1 MHPVGTNSSQVEV
14 AGPNQN
20 PSSGITVLPQE
31 LLERIFKS
39 LPPKNQSFMAQT
51 CKKFHEISKLTFIEL
66 KQQVL
71 PFLKR
76 ILGTKLPEDIKQ
88 RLDNSNNFAEFSSVI
103 NDRIWP
109 IECDMAEEFKPFR
122 LLLPQ
127 AINTSTQLKD
137 LSPIE
142 LLHEILEV
150 SPIFFISDDFYSRIP
165 QETVDRLVDML
176 IEKHG
181 LEDTLKFLKRINPPL
196 NLIAGPLK
204 HSRKLLQY
212 AHQKN
217 AEWISIASDRLKDD
231 RNFILKMIKEWTP
244 LRFTSPNKCCAFRYA
259 SDRLKNDKDVVLAA
273 VSKDGHSLEFA
284 SDRQKGDRDVLL
296 AALLSDLRLDNMTEL
311 VPQALRNDPVIKK
324 LLILQY
330 TIEGINEFKALQKSH
345 GRKLT

>member
-1 MHPVGTNSSQVEV
+1 
-14 AGPNQN
+14 
-20 PSSGITVLPQE
+20 
-31 LLERIFKS
+31 
-39 LPPKNQSFMAQT
+39 MAQT
-51 CKKFHEISKLTFIEL
+51 CNKFHEISKTTFIEQ

-76 ILGTKLPEDIKQ
+76 ILGTKFTEDIKQ
-88 RLDNSNNFAEFSSVI
+88 RLDNSKNFAEFSSVV

-109 IECDMAEEFKPFR
+109 IECDMSEEFKPFR

-150 SPIFFISDDFYSRIP
+150 SPIFYISDDFYSRIP

-176 IEKHG
+176 IEQHG
-181 LEDTLKFLKRINPPL
+181 LKNTLKLLERINPPR

-204 HSRKLLQY
+204 HSRKLLQH
-212 AHQKN
+212 AHQKD
-217 AEWISIASDRLKDD
+217 AEYISIASDRLKDD

-244 LRFTSPNKCCAFRYA
+244 RPFTSPNKCCAFRYA

-273 VSKDGHSLEFA
+273 VSKDGHSLAFA
-284 SDRQKGDRDVLL
+284 SDKQKGDKDVVL
-296 AALLSDLRLDNMTEL
+296 AALLSDLRLINMTEL
-311 VPQALRNDPVIKK
+311 VPQALRNDPLIKK

-330 TIEGINEFKALQKSH
+330 TSEGKAEFRALQQTL
-345 GRKLT
+345 GQKLT